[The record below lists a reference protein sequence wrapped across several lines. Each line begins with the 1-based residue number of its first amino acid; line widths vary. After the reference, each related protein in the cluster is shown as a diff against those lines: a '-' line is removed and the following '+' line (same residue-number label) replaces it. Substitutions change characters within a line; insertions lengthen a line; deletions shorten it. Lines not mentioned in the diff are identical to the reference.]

1 MLNVQKSVKLG
12 IFITFYLKRGWNE
25 ILCWQ
30 LCRLAFYLRTL
41 KGNECIGGVCRWGI
55 LKNFYVT
62 CSCTWTALAPLGR
75 THCGPWRDLR
85 LFSERTF
92 YPVAPQYHEAPAEW
106 YFSLGAPDHGIWPQ
120 YDGICKRLP
129 EVPVEGYLVWYSHNL
144 HSEVGTILLIH
155 R

>member
-1 MLNVQKSVKLG
+1 MWHFPMWLQLEVAYEKIHVHCTINVAPMDTFLFFQKSVKLG

-25 ILCWQ
+25 IICWQ

-62 CSCTWTALAPLGR
+62 CSCTWTVLAPLGR

-85 LFSERTF
+85 LLWAYILPSGTSIPR
-92 YPVAPQYHEAPAEW
+92 
-106 YFSLGAPDHGIWPQ
+106 GASRVVFQPEGTRSWDLAAIW
-120 YDGICKRLP
+120 
-129 EVPVEGYLVWYSHNL
+129 WNS
-144 HSEVGTILLIH
+144 
-155 R
+155 